1 MNNILL
7 VLLGHYIADYPLQG
21 TFLATTKGN
30 NWYSLLAHSII
41 YSLTIGLCLYYLGVY
56 ALWKIAILIISH
68 YAIDGFK
75 AKAKNKDK
83 QLTTYLYIDQALHIT
98 INILLLI

>member
-7 VLLGHYIADYPLQG
+7 ILLGHYIADYPLQG
-21 TFLATTKGN
+21 SFLATTKGD
-30 NWYSLLAHSII
+30 NWYSLFAHSVI
-41 YSLTIGLCLYYLGVY
+41 YSLTIGLCLYYIGVY

-68 YAIDGFK
+68 YAIDK
-75 AKAKNKDK
+75 IKTMAKDKSK

-98 INILLLI
+98 INIILLI